1 MLEKRHTARLVGRVR
16 EPSTPLSFADRR
28 WCARNGCEP
37 GRVRVKLQHVSSA
50 VRLTNI
56 ARRTLLAFFPRF
68 ARPDDAFAQ
77 TYLPPA
83 ELRLY
88 LNMDPR
94 DRCHALEV
102 ASALLNEHPQASS
115 RLVRA
120 ALLHDVGKSGERFS
134 AVERVAV
141 HLYTPDVP
149 AEPRFGGLRGA
160 WQRRRHH
167 AAYGANLVRKNG
179 GDACVALIVERH
191 HVPGDNAEA
200 LILKNIEERF

>member
-1 MLEKRHTARLVGRVR
+1 M
-16 EPSTPLSFADRR
+16 
-28 WCARNGCEP
+28 
-37 GRVRVKLQHVSSA
+37 SSA

-68 ARPDDAFAQ
+68 ARPDDAFAKAH
-77 TYLPPA
+77 LLPA
-83 ELRLY
+83 ELELY
-88 LNMDPR
+88 LNMDAR

-120 ALLHDVGKSGERFS
+120 ALLHDVGKSGARFS

-149 AEPRFGGLRGA
+149 AEPRYGGLRGA

-191 HVPGDNAEA
+191 HTPGDNAEA
-200 LILKNIEERF
+200 LLLKNIEERF